1 MALQR
6 KGSDREVEPGSAEL
20 GRGEFERGA
29 EGESARGP
37 VHEEEADRYGG
48 EEVVAYV
55 G

>member
-6 KGSDREVEPGSAEL
+6 KGSHREVEPGSAEL
-20 GRGEFERGA
+20 GRGEFKHGA

-37 VHEEEADRYGG
+37 VYEEEADRYGG
-48 EEVVAYV
+48 EEVIACV